1 MQEIRLSRTEARRL
15 MLSHQGLWTPRAASG
30 KEAVLDIV
38 RRLGCIQYDPLN
50 IVGRNPE
57 LVLQA
62 RLSDYEP
69 ALLDSLL
76 YEDRQLIDGWDKNL
90 SIYRVEDWSF
100 FQRYRD
106 AAKENLGSDSRPA
119 VSILPQVREMI
130 QERGPLSSLDL
141 QFDETVDW
149 SWGPTRMARAALES
163 MYSWGEL
170 IIHHRVNTRKVYD
183 FANRHLPGEL
193 LGADEPNITA
203 EEYDD
208 WRTLRRIGGI
218 GLIWNRPGDAW
229 LGIRGLKARE
239 REAAFTRLIN
249 QGKVFEVHVQGFEVP
264 LYMRSQDHPLISVI
278 KDHSPQ
284 QEEAAILAP
293 LDNLLW
299 DRRFIHKLFD
309 FYYVWE
315 VYKPAAERLYG
326 YYVLPILYGDRFIAR
341 FEPGRDK
348 ESGALIIKN
357 WWWEKAVDQTDQMR
371 SALQRC
377 FSRFLSYLGTDS
389 LRIANGIGDQA
400 GIEWLS
406 SSD

>member
-1 MQEIRLSRTEARRL
+1 

-50 IVGRNPE
+50 IVGRNPD

-62 RLSDYEP
+62 RISDYEP

-76 YEDRQLIDGWDKNL
+76 YEDRQLIDGWDKNM

-218 GLIWNRPGDAW
+218 GLIWNRSGDAW

-239 REAAFTRLIN
+239 REAAFTRLIDK
-249 QGKVFEVHVQGFEVP
+249 GKVFEVHVQGFEVP

-284 QEEAAILAP
+284 QEEAVILAP

-377 FSRFLSYLGTDS
+377 VSHFMSYLGTGS
-389 LRIANGIGDQA
+389 LRIADGVGEHAGIG
-400 GIEWLS
+400 WLS
-406 SSD
+406 NTNR